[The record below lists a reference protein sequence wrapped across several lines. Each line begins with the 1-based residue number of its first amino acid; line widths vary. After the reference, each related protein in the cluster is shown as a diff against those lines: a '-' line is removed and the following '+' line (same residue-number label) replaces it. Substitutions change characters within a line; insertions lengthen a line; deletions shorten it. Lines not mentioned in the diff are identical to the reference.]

1 MERGVHMKL
10 YKLVGKFRWDRVSRP
25 ALLLIRG
32 GLALSCVLLALS
44 LLTAVYAGEITARN
58 IRLFFLYVSLYK
70 APLGVL
76 FLTTLGAL
84 CIDAAFKG

>member
-1 MERGVHMKL
+1 MKL
-10 YKLVGKFRWDRVSRP
+10 HRSVCKLSWDCVSRP
-25 ALLLIRG
+25 AVLLIRA
-32 GLALSCVLLALS
+32 GLALSCALLALS

-84 CIDAAFKG
+84 FIDAAVRG